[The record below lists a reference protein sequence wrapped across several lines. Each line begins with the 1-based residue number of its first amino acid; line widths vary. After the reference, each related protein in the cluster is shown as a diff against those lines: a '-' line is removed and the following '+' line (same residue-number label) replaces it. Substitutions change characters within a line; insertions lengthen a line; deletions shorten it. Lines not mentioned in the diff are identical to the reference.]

1 MIKISIAM
9 FRTSG
14 SRSSSVI
21 IVKFWSLHFTTQYC
35 LFSLSETRFVYENL
49 SASGS
54 QSRTDYNGLTFRLA
68 GRSA

>member
-21 IVKFWSLHFTTQYC
+21 IMKFWSLHFTTQYC
-35 LFSLSETRFVYENL
+35 LFSLLERVVVYL
-49 SASGS
+49 KLCSSGS
-54 QSRTDYNGLTFRLA
+54 RSRTDYNGLTFRLA
-68 GRSA
+68 DRSA